1 MSPNSNRV
9 ISVKDAHN
17 SAGGVSAANVVPA
30 GATAV
35 TFNLTVTGTTDSNF
49 VSVVPGGATAFTAST
64 LNWTGAGLS
73 VANGGV
79 CKLDASRQLKIFM
92 GDQAG
97 SAHII
102 LDITGYYL

>member
-1 MSPNSNRV
+1 M
-9 ISVKDAHN
+9 
-17 SAGGVSAANVVPA
+17 
-30 GATAV
+30 
-35 TFNLTVTGTTDSNF
+35 TGTTDANF
-49 VSVVPGGATAFTAST
+49 IAVSPGNAASFTAST
-64 LNWTGAGLS
+64 VNWSGPGAS

-92 GDQAG
+92 GDQPG